1 MTELTP
7 EQRAAYL
14 LRHADNALILGQR
27 LSEWCGHAPEL
38 EEDLALANIALDL
51 LGQAR
56 LLLSYA
62 GEQFNPQKS
71 EDELAFLRDGTAFKN
86 ALLVEQPNDHFG
98 VTIMRQ
104 FLFDAWQVEVMNAL
118 LDSTDKRLA
127 EIAAKSIKEVSYH
140 LRHSSEWVIRLGDGT
155 DESHR
160 RMCESVDAL
169 WRFTGE
175 LFAMDDLEHE
185 ALGAGVGV
193 DLEALRAPWLA
204 RVESVFEQA
213 TLKIPENDWMASG
226 GKQGE
231 HTEHLGYLLAEM
243 QFMQRAYPGAR
254 W

>member
-1 MTELTP
+1 MTEFTQ
-7 EQRAAYL
+7 EKRAAYL

-62 GEQFNPQKS
+62 GEQFDPKKT
-71 EDELAFLRDGTAFKN
+71 EDELAFFRDGTAFNN

-98 VTIMRQ
+98 VTIARQ
-104 FLFDAWQVEVMNAL
+104 FLFDAWQLEVMNAL
-118 LDSTDKRLA
+118 LQSADTRLA

-140 LRHSSEWVIRLGDGT
+140 LRHSSEWMVRLGDGT
-155 DESHR
+155 EESHR
-160 RMCESVDAL
+160 RMCEAVDML

-175 LFAMDDLEHE
+175 LFAMDELEHE
-185 ALGAGVGV
+185 ALAAGVGV
-193 DLEALRAPWLA
+193 DLEALKAPWLA
-204 RVESVFEQA
+204 RVQGVFKQA
-213 TLKIPENDWMASG
+213 KLQIPENDWMASG

-243 QFMQRAYPGAR
+243 QFMQRAYPGAQ

>member
-1 MTELTP
+1 MTDFTR

-62 GEQFNPQKS
+62 GEQFDPQKT
-71 EDELAFLRDGTAFKN
+71 EDQLAFFRDGTSFNN
-86 ALLVEQPNDHFG
+86 ALLVEQPNGDFG
-98 VTIMRQ
+98 VTIARQ
-104 FLFDAWQVEVMNAL
+104 FLFDAWQLQVMTEL
-118 LDSTDKRLA
+118 TGSSDGRLA

-140 LRHSSEWVIRLGDGT
+140 LRHSSEWMVRLGDGT
-155 DESHR
+155 PESHQ
-160 RMCESVDAL
+160 RMCEAVDIL

-175 LFAMDDLEHE
+175 LFAMDELEHA
-185 ALGAGVGV
+185 ALSAGVGA
-193 DLEALRAPWLA
+193 DLEAIKEPWLA
-204 RVESVFEQA
+204 QVEAVFEQA
-213 TLKIPENDWMASG
+213 GLNIPDNDWMASG

-243 QFMQRAYPGAR
+243 QFMQRAYPGAQ